1 MKKPSMKPDYILPKG
16 KAANK
21 PVKPV
26 KGLNEVLGVKPKKP
40 K

>member
-16 KAANK
+16 KEANK

-26 KGLNEVLGVKPKKP
+26 KGIGDVVGGKNKK
-40 K
+40 